1 MDLLAVTV
9 FGQDRPGIVAD
20 TTAALAAAG
29 GNLEDSTMTLLGGRF
44 AMLLLVRT
52 PGGPGRV
59 RDALAGLTAD
69 GRLSVDV
76 RAVPEPAGGAAG
88 GPAASRA
95 TADGPV
101 ASGATADGPAGGGAT
116 ADGPAGGGATADGP
130 VTGGPGSGAGYLLSV
145 HGADRPGIVSAL
157 TSVVARGGGNVTD
170 LTTRL
175 SGGLYVL
182 TADVRLPGS
191 ADVGRIDSEL
201 RRTADG
207 LGVDVS
213 LRRVEVD
220 DL

>member
-20 TTAALAAAG
+20 TTAALAASG

-52 PGGPGRV
+52 PGNPGQV

-76 RAVPEPAGGAAG
+76 RAAPEPAGGAAG
-88 GPAASRA
+88 GPAAS
-95 TADGPV
+95 
-101 ASGATADGPAGGGAT
+101 GATAD
-116 ADGPAGGGATADGP
+116 
-130 VTGGPGSGAGYLLSV
+130 GPGSGAGYLLSV

>member
-20 TTAALAAAG
+20 TTAALAASG

-76 RAVPEPAGGAAG
+76 RAAPEPAGGAAG

-95 TADGPV
+95 TADGP
-101 ASGATADGPAGGGAT
+101 AGGGAT
-116 ADGPAGGGATADGP
+116 AGGP